1 MWKNDENILLLL
13 SAIALFTPD
22 RANVV
27 HQNVI
32 KKVQVCLF
40 AELQLK
46 YTFKHFFTT
55 QDGYFYLLQRYLQTK
70 FAGCQAQEIFLT
82 LTGKLLEL
90 HRLNDAHTKVSLV
103 NIKM

>member
-1 MWKNDENILLLL
+1 MK
-13 SAIALFTPD
+13 S
-22 RANVV
+22 
-27 HQNVI
+27 
-32 KKVQVCLF
+32 
-40 AELQLK
+40 K
-46 YTFKHFFTT
+46 YFFTT

-103 NIKM
+103 NILNAKF